1 MPIQR
6 KKLSDQ
12 VAEQLRA
19 QIVDKEYLPGDKLP
33 VEKELAE
40 QFKVSRITI
49 REAIHKLDFMGI
61 LEVRQGS
68 GTYVREITPINYI
81 RTLLPMLS
89 MDHNSLK
96 DIFEVRHIIE
106 CKTAEYAALN
116 AKEDDLKEMKSVLK
130 RMSVAINAG
139 NSVTYNSL
147 DVQFHYLIARSTHNQ
162 ILVTIQEL
170 LSDLIEGSVS
180 MGLTPVNALEH
191 SLVFHRKIYEAI
203 AKKDSI
209 SASGLMNAHLE
220 GGVRYAR
227 NLLYNQS

>member
-1 MPIQR
+1 MQIQR

-12 VAEQLRA
+12 IAEQLRSK
-19 QIVDKEYLPGDKLP
+19 ITDKEYLPGDKLP
-33 VEKELAE
+33 IETDLAKE
-40 QFKVSRITI
+40 FNVSRITI
-49 REAIHKLDFMGI
+49 REAVHKLDLMGV

-81 RTLLPMLS
+81 KTLLPMLS

-116 AKEDDLKEMKSVLK
+116 ALENDLQEMKSILK
-130 RMSVAINAG
+130 KMSIAIDMG

-147 DVQFHYLIARSTHNQ
+147 DVQFHYLIAKATHNQ

-170 LSDLIEGSVS
+170 LSDLIAGSVDV
-180 MGLTPVNALEH
+180 GLTPVNALEH

-209 SASGLMNAHLE
+209 SAAGLMNAHLE

-227 NLLYNQS
+227 DLL